1 MYISA
6 ALDNSKSLLSL
17 LFPEKSP
24 NLIIMGGSLSYATL
38 YFNVQD
44 TIFFHGFSQ
53 FEFPT
58 PVIWIA
64 NLQNVPGK

>member
-1 MYISA
+1 MYIPA
-6 ALDNSKSLLSL
+6 PLDNSKSLLSFV
-17 LFPEKSP
+17 FPEKAP
-24 NLIIMGGSLSYATL
+24 TLIIMGGSLSYAML
-38 YFNVQD
+38 CFNVQD

>member
-24 NLIIMGGSLSYATL
+24 TLIIMGGSLSYATL

-64 NLQNVPGK
+64 NLQNVPSK